1 MQIELPHSIDNKVT
15 LLNSPIKI
23 PTSPTKTHKAPP
35 TLGEHTEE
43 ILKEKIGLDQ
53 DTVARLR
60 DEGGGSFYDQ
70 AMADRGEPS
79 GGDILDENIKYDWG
93 SDEPIDWE
101 SHDLPWLSPPG
112 RTDIT
117 PAERKPSQQRLARIM
132 EPEQPLSPQEIRD
145 KYNLDKSLDKFYKAF
160 GLNKENG
167 DDDLRNPYEE
177 HKFDQSL
184 YQQTG
189 MDRLEAVQAG
199 LCAKCAG
206 KSGNYETGEGFTDD
220 ASRREYG
227 ITGYCQQCQDDFYGS
242 LPPDEPMEKFY
253 KAYVLK

>member
-1 MQIELPHSIDNKVT
+1 MIEYELF
-15 LLNSPIKI
+15 KI
-23 PTSPTKTHKAPP
+23 STSEDDDEDRERP
-35 TLGEHTEE
+35 LTEE
-43 ILKEKIGLDQ
+43 EWK
-53 DTVARLR
+53 AM
-60 DEGGGSFYDQ
+60 Q
-70 AMADRGEPS
+70 AQF
-79 GGDILDENIKYDWG
+79 GDMTPEEMQAIREDMGHTQYPQIPYENIP
-93 SDEPIDWE
+93 EANRP
-101 SHDLPWLSPPG
+101 
-112 RTDIT
+112 DISAFEDAF
-117 PAERKPSQQRLARIM
+117 PDDDDSAVQKL
-132 EPEQPLSPQEIRD
+132 
-145 KYNLDKSLDKFYKAF
+145 YKAYA
-160 GLNKENG
+160 LNKENG
-167 DDDLRNPYEE
+167 DDQESSWSPDDLRNPYEE

-199 LCAKCAG
+199 LCAKCTG